1 MSTEVVMPKLGL
13 NMSEGMIAE
22 WLKQEGDSVMQG
34 DLLFIVETDKI
45 TTESEAQVEGVL
57 AKILVAVGE
66 VVPVSTPV
74 AIIAAEGEELPGN
87 ETLTAFPGNQVVSAP
102 QEKKLTIK
110 AAQTRPTGKVL
121 ASPAAKRLAKEHG
134 LNLSLIPGTGR
145 YESIKKTDVEQ
156 ILNRREQILP
166 LKPLASPL
174 AKRVAKEL
182 DIDLSAIVGTGKN
195 GQITR
200 EDVERTSTEQK
211 QSAMVTSTRQSV
223 PIVGVRAIIAERMQL
238 STQQSAQVTLQTEVD
253 ATNLVN
259 LRGGFQRMAS
269 SAEIEVPSYNALLIS
284 MVAQALSEY
293 PRMNARQE
301 GDAIQLLEEIN
312 VGLAVDTE
320 RGLLVV
326 VVRDAD
332 QKTAVAIESELTGLT
347 QRAHQ
352 GTSTLGEL
360 TGGTFTITNLGA
372 FGVDSFTPII
382 NPPEIGILGVGRIIE
397 KPVMVDGQVLGRQ
410 MMILSMTFDHRL
422 IDGAPAA
429 KFLQRITQLVE
440 TG

>member
-1 MSTEVVMPKLGL
+1 MSSEVVMPKLGL

-87 ETLTAFPGNQVVSAP
+87 ETLTAFPGNQVASAP

-238 STQQSAQVTLQTEVD
+238 STQQSAQVTLHTEVD

-397 KPVMVDGQVLGRQ
+397 KPVMVDGQVHGRQ

-429 KFLQRITQLVE
+429 KFLQVITQLIEMV
-440 TG
+440 